1 MLVLTRRIGKQIA
14 ILPHQLTLTVLGI
27 EGDKVRIGIAA
38 PTRVAM
44 YCQGGE
50 PRRKGAAR

>member
-14 ILPHQLTLTVLGI
+14 ILPHQLALTVLGI

-38 PTRVAM
+38 PASVAM
-44 YCQGGE
+44 YCQDGE